1 MQTMTSRLAVFGL
14 ALSVLAITPFGS
26 VLAQDS
32 TPAASTPDATKQ
44 HAPDPQK
51 QANRLAKQLG
61 LDSTQTAKILPIL
74 QARQQQMAAA
84 RADSSLAPSDRKAKI
99 RSIRQD
105 SESQLQGVLTPSQ
118 QQKYTQ
124 MQQNAMEHRQ
134 GNKQG
139 QGKQAPAEASST

>member
-1 MQTMTSRLAVFGL
+1 MQTKTLRLATFGL
-14 ALSVLAITPFGS
+14 AFSILAITPFGS

-32 TPAASTPDATKQ
+32 TPAASAPDATKQ

-61 LDSTQTAKILPIL
+61 LDATQTAKILPIL
-74 QARQQQMAAA
+74 QGRQQQMAAA
-84 RADSSLAPSDRKAKI
+84 RADSSLSASDRKAKI

-105 SESQLQGVLTPSQ
+105 SESQLQGVFTPAQ

-124 MQQNAMEHRQ
+124 MQQNAMSHRQ
-134 GNKQG
+134 GKQG
-139 QGKQAPAEASST
+139 QGTAAPTDSSNN